1 VIASDPT
8 IGFVHVGDGP
18 LREAIARQV
27 EGLGLTGRFILGGF
41 RDDIQRL
48 TSCWDLAVLPS
59 FTEGM
64 PTAALEA
71 SAAGVPVV
79 ATAVGGT
86 PEAVLDGENG
96 ILIPPGNPDAM
107 ARAILDVLGRADAGR
122 ALGLR
127 GREIV
132 LERFTHESRAARFRA
147 VFEEVAAARRPRG
160 AARR

>member
-1 VIASDPT
+1 
-8 IGFVHVGDGP
+8 
-18 LREAIARQV
+18 
-27 EGLGLTGRFILGGF
+27 
-41 RDDIQRL
+41 
-48 TSCWDLAVLPS
+48 
-59 FTEGM
+59 
-64 PTAALEA
+64 
-71 SAAGVPVV
+71 
-79 ATAVGGT
+79 VGGT